1 MGFEGSFSD
10 VLPYD
15 HFETDNVQI
24 YNAWHRKDGISQRTY
39 FRSLIEDCR
48 AQRSLFSNCKLTF
61 TKRASNIAADKL
73 ASFFFFFVQRMYWA
87 EEYPHQIASAI
98 LTDVQN
104 SISNE

>member
-73 ASFFFFFVQRMYWA
+73 ASFFFFCSKNVLGRR
-87 EEYPHQIASAI
+87 
-98 LTDVQN
+98 
-104 SISNE
+104 ISPPDCFCYLN

>member
-73 ASFFFFFVQRMYWA
+73 ASFFFFLFKECIGQKNIPTRLLLL
-87 EEYPHQIASAI
+87 S
-98 LTDVQN
+98 
-104 SISNE
+104 